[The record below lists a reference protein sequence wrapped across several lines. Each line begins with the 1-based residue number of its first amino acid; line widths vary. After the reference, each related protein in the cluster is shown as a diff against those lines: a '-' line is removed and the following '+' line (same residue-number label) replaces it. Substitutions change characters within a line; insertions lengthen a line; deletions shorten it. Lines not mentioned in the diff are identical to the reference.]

1 MDNLPAAP
9 QKIGIKALIISGLV
23 IGLFIPTLFIQNIVG
38 ERKARQ
44 AEAFQEVS
52 SKWANTQTLAGP
64 IVSIP
69 YWAAYKDTSGNIVRV
84 KKYIHALPDELDVE
98 AKIQPEK
105 RYRGIY
111 EVVVYKSELM
121 IKGAFAPFEGRHPDV
136 PADQVLFDQ
145 AFVSIGISDLRGIKE
160 NVQLNWADSLL
171 QFNSGIETNDVLSD
185 GISAPIQLG
194 RGDSLKRPIRFS
206 VKLTLNGS
214 QMLHVVPIGKETRVA
229 VTANWPTPSFSGAF
243 LPDFRSVMDTGFV
256 ARWKVLHLNRNY
268 PQTWLND
275 QHRIDESQFG
285 VTLINLVDNYAK
297 TDRSVKYA
305 ILIIA
310 LTFLI
315 FYFLE
320 LMNGKIIHPL
330 QYILVGFALC
340 LFYVLL
346 LSISEHIHF
355 NWAYIIASTMT
366 IGLISWYSISI
377 LEDKRLGQLVTGNL
391 ILIYGFIFSLIQLE
405 DFALLI
411 GSVGLFIILA
421 LVMYFSRRINWSS
434 YGRS

>member
-1 MDNLPAAP
+1 MDPLSPTP
-9 QKIGIKALIISGLV
+9 QRIGLKALIISGLV
-23 IGLFIPTLFIQNIVG
+23 IGLFIPTLFIQSIIS
-38 ERKARQ
+38 ERKLRQ
-44 AEAFQEVS
+44 DEAFQEVS
-52 SKWANTQTLAGP
+52 SKWANTQTVAGP
-64 IVSIP
+64 IVTIP
-69 YWAAYKDTSGNIVRV
+69 YWDAFRDTAGRVVRV
-84 KKYIHALPDELDVE
+84 KKYIHALPDELDIQ
-98 AKIQPEK
+98 AKVQPEK

-121 IKGAFAPFEGRHPDV
+121 LKGSFAPFADRHPDIA
-136 PADQVLFDQ
+136 ADQVLFDQ

-160 NVQLNWADSLL
+160 NVQVKWGDSLL

-185 GISAPIQLG
+185 GISAPVKLG
-194 RGDSLKRPIRFS
+194 TGDSLKQSVSFS
-206 VKLTLNGS
+206 VKLALNGS
-214 QMLHVVPIGKETRVA
+214 QLLHFVPVGKETRVA
-229 VTANWPTPSFSGAF
+229 VEANWPTPSFSGSF
-243 LPDFRSVMDTGFV
+243 LPDFRQIKDSGFT

-275 QHRIDESQFG
+275 QQRIESSQFG

-320 LMNGKIIHPL
+320 LMNGKVIHPL

-355 NWAYIIASTMT
+355 NWSYLIASGMT

-391 ILIYGFIFSLIQLE
+391 ILIYGFIFTLIQLE

-411 GSVGLFIILA
+411 GSLGLFVILA
-421 LVMYFSRRINWSS
+421 LVMYFSRRINWKS
-434 YGRS
+434 YQRT

>member
-1 MDNLPAAP
+1 MDPLSPAP
-9 QKIGIKALIISGLV
+9 QRIGLKALIISGLV
-23 IGLFIPTLFIQNIVG
+23 IGLFIPTLFIQNIIG
-38 ERKARQ
+38 ERKSRQ
-44 AEAFQEVS
+44 DEAFQEVS
-52 SKWANTQTLAGP
+52 SKWANTQTVAGP
-64 IVSIP
+64 IVTIP
-69 YWAAYKDTSGNIVRV
+69 YWDAFRDTAGRVVRV
-84 KKYIHALPDELDVE
+84 KKYIHALPDDLDIQ
-98 AKIQPEK
+98 AKVQPEK

-111 EVVVYKSELM
+111 EVVVYKSELTLT
-121 IKGAFAPFEGRHPDV
+121 GSFAPFADRHPDIA
-136 PADQVLFDQ
+136 ADQVLFDQ

-160 NVQLNWADSLL
+160 NVQVKWGDSLL

-185 GISAPIQLG
+185 GISAPVKLG
-194 RGDSLKRPIRFS
+194 SGDSLKQAVSFS
-206 VKLTLNGS
+206 VKLSLNGS
-214 QMLHVVPIGKETRVA
+214 QLLHFVPVGKETRVA
-229 VTANWPTPSFSGAF
+229 VAANWPTPSFSGSF
-243 LPDFRSVMDTGFV
+243 LPDFRQIKDSGFT

-275 QHRIDESQFG
+275 QQRIDASQFG

-320 LMNGKIIHPL
+320 LMNGKVIHPL

-355 NWAYIIASTMT
+355 NWSYLIASGMT

-391 ILIYGFIFSLIQLE
+391 ILIYGFIFTLIQLE

-411 GSVGLFIILA
+411 GSLGLFVILA
-421 LVMYFSRRINWSS
+421 LVMYFSRRINWKS
-434 YGRS
+434 YQRI